1 MKFLFFLIFIFRLSC
16 ADDFQLIN
24 TEQQLNTFTQSSTL
38 NVLVFGKDRGFF
50 ELSYYLNSFVSS

>member
-1 MKFLFFLIFIFRLSC
+1 MKFLFFLIFIFRLSY

-38 NVLVFGKDRGFF
+38 NVLVFGKDRCFF
-50 ELSYYLNSFVSS
+50 RIKLLFEFFRF